1 MKVTRV
7 HGSEVRPNGGV
18 VGNLL
23 LFSSINN
30 SVETYVPNKRAVG

>member
-23 LFSSINN
+23 LFSGINN
-30 SVETYVPNKRAVG
+30 SVAASVPNNKVLG